1 MWQSFATSS
10 RHIRE
15 MERIKIALLVV
26 CCLCFV
32 SSREANKKVAKQKVR
47 DGPQQFD
54 DDTPP
59 FFKSLQTVKVT
70 SDLSVEWTQFGPG
83 MSGNSDRGYWHPTDP
98 NWTYQ
103 GPNMYNAYYSS
114 NRGTTYWGILDWDA
128 PQNVTDTGPIELKA
142 VAFSYQDENFG
153 FCSSDRSQGLWA
165 TNDKGRTWTYHYELD
180 PVWNS
185 SHINCMQADPTNDS
199 IWYAGAGDA
208 TYIDNFVYT
217 HDHPHGVYAHRNTVN
232 ASSEVP
238 MAADQYT
245 NEDPAPVM
253 NGSTNCI
260 WRSMDKGVTW
270 SKLKD
275 TNIPQDANIVRIVV
289 NPLMPS
295 HVFAATTYGLYKSI
309 DHGDTWTLL
318 HVDNDIVR
326 DMDIRV
332 DKINKKFEIYVL
344 TLTMW
349 EADGAG
355 GVASKTGGIFK
366 SVDEGVT
373 WQSLVGD
380 MHINMSLLATDYQVK
395 WYYYQF
401 LGIWFSIS
409 IDEAMKTY
417 PNIPEHFL
425 DGLVRVRVDP
435 NNASRIYVMNDY
447 KSQVST
453 MPVVMWCTHNGGVHW
468 D

>member
-1 MWQSFATSS
+1 MC
-10 RHIRE
+10 RLVGVG
-15 MERIKIALLVV
+15 ALLVCTIIV
-26 CCLCFV
+26 GLLAFADADV
-32 SSREANKKVAKQKVR
+32 RPSTADEADQSQHWQ
-47 DGPQQFD
+47 PEQ
-54 DDTPP
+54 DTSLEENVPP
-59 FFKSLQTVKVT
+59 YFQTLQTVRVD
-70 SDLSVEWTQFGPG
+70 SDPSVEWLQFGPG

-98 NWTYQ
+98 DWTYQ
-103 GPNMYNAYYSS
+103 GPNMGNAYFSS
-114 NRGTTYWGILDWDA
+114 NRGTTYWGMVDYDA
-128 PQNVTDTGPIELKA
+128 TYNATQLGPIQIKA
-142 VAFSYQDENFG
+142 VGFSHQDENLG
-153 FCSSDRSQGLWA
+153 FCSSDKSEGMWM
-165 TNDKGRTWTYHYELD
+165 TKDKGRSWTYRYDLD
-180 PVWNS
+180 ATWNM
-185 SHINCMQADPTNDS
+185 SHINYIQADPTNDS

-208 TYIDNFVYT
+208 YYFGRFIYTSTY
-217 HDHPHGVYAHRNTVN
+217 PHGTPGERKPPHEPVDIRLDDVAGTPMENIST
-232 ASSEVP
+232 SS
-238 MAADQYT
+238 
-245 NEDPAPVM
+245 
-253 NGSTNCI
+253 I
-260 WRSMDKGVTW
+260 WRSMDRGETW
-270 SKLKD
+270 SLLGG
-275 TNIPQDANIVRIVV
+275 TSIPHAANIVRIAV
-289 NPLMPS
+289 NPLVPS